1 MMNGAEGSDLAIVA
15 MKPANK
21 SSTEDVERAERRA
34 GTEETPE
41 QQSIRRT
48 QSRESVTQAL
58 GRIRQAA
65 RSGKGEKF
73 TSLFHHISP
82 EMLMTAYY
90 ALSRKAAA
98 GVDGMKWAEYGQNL
112 EARLLDLHER
122 VQQGRYVPQ
131 PARRTYIPK
140 ADGRQRPLAVAALE
154 DKIVQGALV
163 MILNVV
169 YEEHFLGFSY
179 GFRPGRGPHDALDAL
194 AAGIDVRKVFTSS
207 TPTYGTSSTLSVKI
221 GSSDSWNTASATD
234 ASSASSANG

>member
-21 SSTEDVERAERRA
+21 SSTEDAERAERRA
-34 GTEETPE
+34 GTEGTPE
-41 QQSIRRT
+41 QQSTCRT

-58 GRIRQAA
+58 DRIRQAA

-98 GVDGMKWAEYGQNL
+98 GVDGMTWAEYGQNL
-112 EARLLDLHER
+112 EVRLLDLHDR
-122 VQQGRYVPQ
+122 VQRGGYVSQ
-131 PARRTYIPK
+131 PSRRTYIPK

-154 DKIVQGALV
+154 DKIVQGSLV
-163 MILNVV
+163 MVLNAV

-194 AAGIDVRKVFTSS
+194 E
-207 TPTYGTSSTLSVKI
+207 I
-221 GSSDSWNTASATD
+221 GRAHV
-234 ASSASSANG
+234 